1 MSEKTNQRITLTK
14 RLLKESLAL
23 LLHKKELSKITI
35 SELCENA
42 GINRS
47 TFYKH
52 FGSQYDV
59 MREIEDDMLADI
71 SKLFDGLSEIT
82 EDNIRTFT
90 EKICDYLQKN
100 KEYAYIIGKNPGS
113 ADSFFVRIFE
123 LPQIRMFYETLL
135 NNGWDSE
142 SAELIYAFFAS
153 GSSALVKK
161 WLFTGKKSPREISVL
176 VGDMFKSLPEK
187 ISRPKDG

>member
-1 MSEKTNQRITLTK
+1 MSESANQRVKLTK
-14 RLLKESLAL
+14 RLLKESLAE

-71 SKLFDGLSEIT
+71 SRLFDGLSEIT
-82 EDNIRTFT
+82 AKNIQIIT
-90 EKICDYLQKN
+90 EKICEYLQKN
-100 KEYAYIIGKNPGS
+100 KEYAYIIEKNPSS
-113 ADSFFVRIFE
+113 AESFFLRIFE
-123 LPQIRMFYETLL
+123 LPQLQFFYETQLC
-135 NNGWDSE
+135 NGYDGE
-142 SAELIYAFFAS
+142 SAELIYAFLAS
-153 GSSALVKK
+153 GSSAIIRK
-161 WLFTGKKSPREISVL
+161 WLYTGKKTPREVSVL
-176 VGDMFKSLPEK
+176 VGNMFRNFPEN
-187 ISRPKDG
+187 ITLKDP